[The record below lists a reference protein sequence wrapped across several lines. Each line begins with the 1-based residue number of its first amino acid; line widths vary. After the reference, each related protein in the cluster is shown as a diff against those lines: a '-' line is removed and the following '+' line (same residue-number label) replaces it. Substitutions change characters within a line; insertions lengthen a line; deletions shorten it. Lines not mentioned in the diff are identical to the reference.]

1 MPPKKAIITSL
12 KSGLVLDN
20 NSDIS
25 SPSGKIKKNKYEVA
39 TLKTTITIKFIEEF
53 FNVSKSLVAIEKPNP
68 RIGPSNGEINMAPIT
83 TAVEFAFKPT
93 DAIII
98 EQISIH
104 AVVPF
109 IDMSDLIAFEV
120 EFLSTSL

>member
-1 MPPKKAIITSL
+1 M
-12 KSGLVLDN
+12 
-20 NSDIS
+20 
-25 SPSGKIKKNKYEVA
+25 
-39 TLKTTITIKFIEEF
+39 
-53 FNVSKSLVAIEKPNP
+53 
-68 RIGPSNGEINMAPIT
+68 GPSNGEINMAPIK